1 MVHKVKGVVAK
12 SKGDPVAIE
21 MIEVPNPGPGE
32 VLIDVKACGV
42 CHTDLH
48 YREGAINDEF
58 PFLWKKLVKEF
69 LI

>member
-21 MIEVPNPGPGE
+21 MIEVPNPGSGE

-48 YREGAINDEF
+48 
-58 PFLWKKLVKEF
+58 
-69 LI
+69 